1 MLSELFT
8 DKASMALSRALGGYT
23 ARHEVIANNIANAET
38 PGFQRSEVS
47 FEEDLRAA
55 FDTPGTSSTKR
66 KIAQVTPQISVDTDS
81 PSTPDGNNV
90 NIDKEISD
98 LAKNTLSYRAAST
111 LLQDKA
117 SLLKYVIT
125 ESK

>member
-1 MLSELFT
+1 MILEP
-8 DKASMALSRALGGYT
+8 RY
-23 ARHEVIANNIANAET
+23 H
-38 PGFQRSEVS
+38 
-47 FEEDLRAA
+47 
-55 FDTPGTSSTKR
+55 TPGTSSAKS

-90 NIDKEISD
+90 NIDKEVSD

-111 LLQDKA
+111 LMQDKA
-117 SLLKYVIT
+117 SFLRYVIT